1 VTIPSGDATGRTL
14 ETERSE
20 PEFGWNITWWL
31 DHAGSS
37 ESAEDYCEELIGERG
52 FPPTEINL
60 AIGWA
65 TICQQFAIKAVQFIA
80 SKDRRAADRFVESH
94 GKEYPGHSDAQ
105 QILNDLEDIPEP
117 PGPGCVE
124 G

>member
-1 VTIPSGDATGRTL
+1 MPLVGHWKQRDPSLSSVGTL
-14 ETERSE
+14 
-20 PEFGWNITWWL
+20 PGGLITL
-31 DHAGSS
+31 APPRVP
-37 ESAEDYCEELIGERG
+37 EDYCEELIGERG

-80 SKDRRAADRFVESH
+80 SKDQRAADRFVESH